1 MDNQFQLLFDKLQI
15 EMQKQTMELQ
25 TSITNNIM
33 ESLDEKLQPIIA
45 ENKILKTKLG
55 KLEIEVESLKRAKKQ
70 NNLIFFGIKEDEK
83 SNLELL
89 QKVKKILG
97 TDLSI
102 NLEDYEVNNIY
113 RIGKKLSDK
122 ARPTLVTFV
131 NEWKKNEVRKLKKN
145 LKDVYISEDYTKD
158 VLEKRKM
165 LQPQLMEER
174 KKGNI
179 AYLKFDKIIIKGKNN
194 PNNDKRKREIST
206 SPQCNTQPRKQQNL
220 MPTNINRLNAYELMR
235 IRSNSLPSNSTDNKQ

>member
-1 MDNQFQLLFDKLQI
+1 MDDQFQLLFDKLQI
-15 EMQKQTMELQ
+15 EMQKQNMELQ
-25 TSITNNIM
+25 TTITKNIM
-33 ESLDEKLQPIIA
+33 ESMDEKLHPIIA
-45 ENKILKTKLG
+45 ENKILKTKLE

-89 QKVKKILG
+89 QKVKKILK

-102 NLEDYEVNNIY
+102 KLEDYEVSNIY
-113 RIGKKLSDK
+113 RIGKKPSDK

-131 NEWKKNEVRKLKKN
+131 NEWKKNEVMKMKKN
-145 LKDVYISEDYTKD
+145 LKDIYISEDYTKD

-179 AYLKFDKIIIKGKNN
+179 AYLKFDKIIIKGNN
-194 PNNDKRKREIST
+194 IKNDKRKRETST
-206 SPQCNTQPRKQQNL
+206 SPQCNNQPKKQQNL
-220 MPTNINRLNAYELMR
+220 MPSNISRLNAYDLMR
-235 IRSNSLPSNSTDNKQ
+235 FRSNSLPSTSTDNKQ

>member
-1 MDNQFQLLFDKLQI
+1 
-15 EMQKQTMELQ
+15 MELQ

-33 ESLDEKLQPIIA
+33 ENLEEKLQPIIA
-45 ENKILKTKLG
+45 ENKTLKTKLE

-83 SNLELL
+83 SNLELI
-89 QKVKKILG
+89 QKLKKKLK

-131 NEWKKNEVRKLKKN
+131 NEWKKNEVMKLKKN

-179 AYLKFDKIIIKGKNN
+179 AYLKFDKIITKGKNN
-194 PNNDKRKREIST
+194 INNDKRKRETST
-206 SPQCNTQPRKQQNL
+206 SPQYNTQPRKQQNL
-220 MPTNINRLNAYELMR
+220 MPSNINR
-235 IRSNSLPSNSTDNKQ
+235 

>member
-70 NNLIFFGIKEDEK
+70 NNLIFFGLKEDEK

-89 QKVKKILG
+89 QKVKKILE
-97 TDLSI
+97 TDLST
-102 NLEDYEVNNIY
+102 NLKDYEVNNIY
-113 RIGKKLSDK
+113 RIRKKLSDK

-131 NEWKKNEVRKLKKN
+131 NEWKKNEVSKLKKN

-174 KKGNI
+174 KK
-179 AYLKFDKIIIKGKNN
+179 
-194 PNNDKRKREIST
+194 
-206 SPQCNTQPRKQQNL
+206 
-220 MPTNINRLNAYELMR
+220 
-235 IRSNSLPSNSTDNKQ
+235 